1 MAVCIGSQ
9 SWGLYKFIYSRFMIM
24 KTLAIA
30 AALPL
35 TTGMIFSDTHMSKS
49 MAGGEEIFAEKNI
62 IKIQ

>member
-1 MAVCIGSQ
+1 
-9 SWGLYKFIYSRFMIM
+9 MIM